1 VRALRSLKFGDVIVG
16 RVSMFTGRER
26 LVYPYEGYSPAPI
39 LEPATTSGKQV
50 SC

>member
-1 VRALRSLKFGDVIVG
+1 VIVG

-26 LVYPYEGYSPAPI
+26 LAYPYGGYSPAPI
-39 LEPATTSGKQV
+39 LEPATTSGKEV